1 MGQGYYASILSH
13 GNSNALDEILSWP
26 EREQQTVPVETT
38 PSSSK
43 PSNKR
48 SKNFCEEEDKM
59 LVSAWL
65 NISLDAAQGINQPR
79 DTYWNRIHS
88 FFHEHKEFESDRNAI
103 SLQNRWGDIQNAV
116 NKFASCVR
124 DVERRNQSGVTER
137 DKIVEA
143 CTVYKGKH
151 KGKAF
156 QFLHC
161 WPLLQHQPKWINLS
175 SKKQKTAT
183 NSSSGPSIP
192 PGADSAIPI
201 NLEEDNT
208 TQNDHMKRPG
218 GKKKAKGKSCLG
230 KEDNLYKE
238 AFDNFWEKKV
248 EVEKEKELKK
258 EERFERA
265 HAQEEVRI
273 ALEQER
279 IAVENKKLE
288 VQNKELEVQNKELE
302 LKKWMEEERIM
313 GMDTNAMVGPQQEYY
328 MSLQN
333 EINARRRSSS
343 G

>member
-1 MGQGYYASILSH
+1 MVHLQSI
-13 GNSNALDEILSWP
+13 
-26 EREQQTVPVETT
+26 Q
-38 PSSSK
+38 
-43 PSNKR
+43 
-48 SKNFCEEEDKM
+48 
-59 LVSAWL
+59 
-65 NISLDAAQGINQPR
+65 
-79 DTYWNRIHS
+79 
-88 FFHEHKEFESDRNAI
+88 
-103 SLQNRWGDIQNAV
+103 
-116 NKFASCVR
+116 
-124 DVERRNQSGVTER
+124 
-137 DKIVEA
+137 IVEA

-161 WPLLQHQPKWINLS
+161 WPLLQHQPKWIDLS
-175 SKKQKTAT
+175 SKKQKTT
-183 NSSSGPSIP
+183 SNSSSGPSIP

-273 ALEQER
+273 ALEKER
-279 IAVENKKLE
+279 IAVENKK
-288 VQNKELEVQNKELE
+288 LEVQNKELE

-313 GMDTNAMVGPQQEYY
+313 GMDTSAMVGPHQEYY

-333 EINARRRSSS
+333 DINARRRSSS